1 MQLIPVTAFQGY
13 RQLVHNSHSGPQQ
26 LATLLGRS
34 VMSSS
39 SLALINE
46 IITNP
51 AYHDYLA
58 VLKGARNGFV
68 YGVKVRFPHALVMS
82 ILFGRGDW
90 KSRAKVIYR
99 ASRQHAMN
107 LAKFV
112 SIYKSLLLVQ
122 KKLNGGKERDTDTFI
137 AGLLGGY
144 FVFGDRNAVNEQ
156 IVLYV
161 VSRVVASF
169 IPRATQPYNAA
180 SGSTRAGSAV
190 KPIPPNSRYF
200 TVFAALSWGAVM
212 YLFRHRGETIQPGMF
227 NSMTY
232 LYRDSDVWRDLKT
245 LLWHNT

>member
-1 MQLIPVTAFQGY
+1 M
-13 RQLVHNSHSGPQQ
+13 
-26 LATLLGRS
+26 
-34 VMSSS
+34 
-39 SLALINE
+39 SLALLND

-58 VLKGARNGFV
+58 ILKGARNGFV

-90 KSRAKVIYR
+90 QSRIRVIYR
-99 ASRQHAMN
+99 ATKQHALN

-112 SIYKSLLLVQ
+112 SLYKTILLIQ
-122 KKLNGGKERDTDTFI
+122 KKLNGGKERESDTFV
-137 AGLLGGY
+137 AGLIGGY
-144 FVFGDRNAVNEQ
+144 FVFGERNAVNEQ

-169 IPRATQPYNAA
+169 IPRATSGYNTSPQSALA
-180 SGSTRAGSAV
+180 SSSV
-190 KPIPPNSRYF
+190 KPLPPDSRYF
-200 TVFAALSWGAVM
+200 TLFAAMSWGAVM

-232 LYRDSDVWRDLKT
+232 LYRDSEAWKDLKT
-245 LLWHNT
+245 LFWIFFALFF